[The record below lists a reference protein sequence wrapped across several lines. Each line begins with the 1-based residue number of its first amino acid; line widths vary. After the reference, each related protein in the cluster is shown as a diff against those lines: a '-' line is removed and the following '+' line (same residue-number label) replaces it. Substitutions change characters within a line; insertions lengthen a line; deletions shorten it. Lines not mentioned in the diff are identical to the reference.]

1 MTKTKKLWLAWGIA
15 YLLCVGLS
23 FIPEPGAGV
32 SFLLLLISLGFFAP
46 PVMLAVYGL
55 QAKKPALLKVLRA
68 LSLCS
73 LGLTLALIVLNFLA
87 VEASQAW
94 GTVLYWILILVSC
107 PMICSQIWVVSLFGW
122 AVVLMA
128 SLNYLKKLS

>member
-1 MTKTKKLWLAWGIA
+1 MTKTKKLWLAWAVA
-15 YLLCVGLS
+15 YLLCAGLS
-23 FIPEPGAGV
+23 FIPQPGAGV
-32 SFLLLLISLGFFAP
+32 AFLLLLVSLGFFVP

-55 QAKKPALLKVLRA
+55 KEKNRALLKLLRN
-68 LSLCS
+68 LSLAS
-73 LGLTLALIVLNFLA
+73 LGLTLLLIVLNFLA

-94 GTVLYWILILVSC
+94 GMVLYWILIFVSC
-107 PMICSQIWVVSLFGW
+107 PMICSQVWVVSLFGW